1 MKTEDKLNIQANRL
15 LGEFIGTLEGVCLW
29 EIPEELKLKLQSQ
42 LTALRE
48 IKIISSNLPVIKSV
62 CRCKEG
68 KQGRTVDENWE
79 QICDVCGGS

>member
-29 EIPEELKLKLQSQ
+29 EIPEELKLKLQTQ

-48 IKIISSNLPVIKSV
+48 VKIISSNLPVIKSV
-62 CRCKEG
+62 CEKTKEAMLNTPYDP
-68 KQGRTVDENWE
+68 TVSEID
-79 QICDVCGGS
+79 GSDL

>member
-1 MKTEDKLNIQANRL
+1 MKADKLIDDANEL
-15 LGEFIGTLEGVCLW
+15 LMQLRIKSEKERINEKQLYDVQML
-29 EIPEELKLKLQSQ
+29 LYKALDKLRQP
-42 LTALRE
+42 T
-48 IKIISSNLPVIKSV
+48 VIKSV